1 MGSPDSSPR
10 TSNDCTQNTACC
22 RTKNPTMNRRD
33 LLICTLSTGFVSV
46 AHAAPAVQEKPEW
59 SRFFTDAKAQGSI
72 VVVDGRGNS
81 EATYV
86 HNMARAQRRDSPA
99 STFKIPHSLFAL
111 DAGLVRDEFQVIP
124 WDGVRRT
131 MRAWNGDQ
139 TLRSAMRNSTVWVY
153 EQFARE
159 LGDAREA
166 AYLQKLGYGNALTEG
181 DTPFWVKGA
190 LAISSFEQVAFLARL
205 YRNALPFRVDHQRL
219 VKDVMIHEAGPDW
232 ILRAKTGLSG
242 QIGWW
247 VGWVEWPSG
256 PVFFALNLDT
266 PSMQASDLAK
276 RQSITRSIL
285 RTLGALP
292 PAP

>member
-1 MGSPDSSPR
+1 M
-10 TSNDCTQNTACC
+10 
-22 RTKNPTMNRRD
+22 TMNRRD
-33 LLICTLSTGFVSV
+33 VLICALFTGFAS
-46 AHAAPAVQEKPEW
+46 AAQAAPAAQEKPEW
-59 SRFFTDAKAQGSI
+59 SQFFTDANAQGSI
-72 VVVDGRGNS
+72 VVVDGRGKT

-86 HNMARAQRRDSPA
+86 HNMVRAQRRHSPA

-124 WDGVRRT
+124 WDGVK
-131 MRAWNGDQ
+131 RALPTWNADQ
-139 TLRSAMRNSTVWVY
+139 TLRSAMRHSTVWVY
-153 EQFARE
+153 ERFARE

-166 AYLQKLGYGNALTEG
+166 AYLQKLGYGNALIGGEA
-181 DTPFWVKGA
+181 PFWVKGA

-205 YRNALPFRVDHQRL
+205 YRNALPFRVEHQRL

-247 VGWVEWPSG
+247 VGWVEWLSG

-266 PSMQASDLAK
+266 PSMQATDLAK
-276 RQSITRSIL
+276 RQSITRNIL

-292 PAP
+292 PAQ